1 MASIVVYDANV
12 LFPAPL
18 RDLLIRVAMSGAV
31 RARWTDDILDECFRN
46 ILAVRPD
53 LSAEK
58 LERTRALMNR
68 AIRDVRVT
76 GYAPLIEG
84 LDLPDPDDRHV
95 LAATLTAGAD
105 AIVTF
110 NLDDFPSHILQP
122 LGVEALHPDAF
133 FSELIEHDAEAV
145 CTAVTRQAR
154 ALQNPPQTRAELLDT
169 LEAQRLSRAVAALRE
184 LLDTPSSED

>member
-18 RDLLIRVAMSGAV
+18 RDLLTRVAMSGAV
-31 RARWTDDILDECFRN
+31 RARWTDDILD
-46 ILAVRPD
+46 
-53 LSAEK
+53 
-58 LERTRALMNR
+58 
-68 AIRDVRVT
+68 
-76 GYAPLIEG
+76 
-84 LDLPDPDDRHV
+84 
-95 LAATLTAGAD
+95 
-105 AIVTF
+105 
-110 NLDDFPSHILQP
+110 DFPSHVLQP

-145 CTAVTRQAR
+145 CSAVTRQAR